1 MEGIQTA
8 VEEVLRT
15 LREWQEAR
23 READKVAQQFATTR
37 SVDASGKFH
46 FPERHADDAAY
57 KEMWTADVKTQGRPS
72 GGASPLAQPTRM
84 NARPPFVHSPP
95 LHEEEAP
102 RRRQPGASSS

>member
-23 READKVAQQFATTR
+23 READKVAQQFVTTR
-37 SVDASGKFH
+37 SVDASGKFR

-57 KEMWTADVKTQGRPS
+57 KEMWKADAKTQEKLDDHQR
-72 GGASPLAQPTRM
+72 ALAHWRSL
-84 NARPPFVHSPP
+84 R
-95 LHEEEAP
+95 
-102 RRRQPGASSS
+102 G

>member
-1 MEGIQTA
+1 MVEGIQTA

-23 READKVAQQFATTR
+23 READKVAQQFVTTR

-57 KEMWTADVKTQGRPS
+57 KEMWTADVKTQEKLDDHQRAIAHWRSLRG
-72 GGASPLAQPTRM
+72 
-84 NARPPFVHSPP
+84 
-95 LHEEEAP
+95 
-102 RRRQPGASSS
+102 